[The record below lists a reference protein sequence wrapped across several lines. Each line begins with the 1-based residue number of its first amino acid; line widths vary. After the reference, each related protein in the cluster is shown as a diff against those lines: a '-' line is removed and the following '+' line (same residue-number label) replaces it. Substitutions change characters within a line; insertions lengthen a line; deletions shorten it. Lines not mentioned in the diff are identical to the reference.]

1 MSAPS
6 KIAVHEPDL
15 GEEEAQSVL
24 EVLRRG
30 EISGSFGKALPEF
43 EERFAAYVGCKY
55 GVAVTSGTTALQLA
69 AAAAGVGRGDE
80 VLMSA
85 STNIATALAAYH
97 NGAVSVPVDSEPMTW
112 NLNPD
117 LIEELITPRTKA
129 IIPVHLFGHPCEMDK
144 IMTIARKHNL
154 VVIEDCAES
163 HGASWQGQM
172 TGSFGDMACFSF
184 YANKIITTGEGGMV
198 VTNNLELA
206 ERLRLLR
213 NLGFGKPRFYHEVPG
228 YNFRMTGLQAA
239 LGLAQLAKI
248 DRFLSDK
255 RRIATTYNELLG
267 NIPGIQTPAE
277 LPGARNVYWM
287 YAVVIQPEFGRT
299 RDELAAILLE
309 KGIET
314 RTFFCPMNMQPFLH
328 AQEGYRKVQCPV
340 AEGLWANGFYLP
352 SANQL
357 DRQTIARVCE
367 TIASARR

>member
-1 MSAPS
+1 MSASS
-6 KIAVHEPDL
+6 KIPVHEPDL
-15 GEEEAQSVL
+15 GEEEVQFVL
-24 EVLRRG
+24 EALRRG

-43 EERFAAYVGCKY
+43 EERFAAYVGCKH

-69 AAAAGVGRGDE
+69 ATVAGIGPGDE

-97 NGAVSVPVDSEPMTW
+97 NGAVSVPVDSEAVTW

-117 LIEELITPRTKA
+117 LIEGLITPRTKA

-144 IMTIARKHNL
+144 VMSIARKHGL

-163 HGASWQGQM
+163 HGATWQGQM

-198 VTNNLELA
+198 VTNDSQLA

-213 NLGFGKPRFYHEVPG
+213 NLGFGKPRFYHEVPA
-228 YNFRMTGLQAA
+228 YNFRMTGMQAA

-248 DRFLSDK
+248 DHFVAEK
-255 RRIATTYNELLG
+255 RRIAATYNEMLA

-277 LPGARNVYWM
+277 LPGAFNVYWM
-287 YAVVIQPEFGRT
+287 YAVVIKPEFGRT

-314 RTFFCPMNMQPFLH
+314 RTFFCPMNMQPFLRN
-328 AQEGYRKVQCPV
+328 QRGYRDAPCPV
-340 AEGLWANGFYLP
+340 AEQIWIDGFYLP
-352 SANQL
+352 SANKL
-357 DRQTIARVCE
+357 DRASIARVCE
-367 TIASARR
+367 VVAGARR